1 MKRDFA
7 LAAEYPQRVGMIID
21 RDNPPRLV
29 HRFGYIMPE
38 RTLSLDADRYG
49 SVLWDDGEF
58 DLVEWERL
66 RPLSDMGHNPH
77 GYAIVNLADEVEIF
91 DTARGAKIGDASVDQ
106 HQGCG
111 SCLRSSCRMGEA
123 SEPSLRVHRC

>member
-49 SVLWDDGEF
+49 SVLWDRVPASGVAGF
-58 DLVEWERL
+58 I
-66 RPLSDMGHNPH
+66 
-77 GYAIVNLADEVEIF
+77 AIGVF
-91 DTARGAKIGDASVDQ
+91 R
-106 HQGCG
+106 
-111 SCLRSSCRMGEA
+111 
-123 SEPSLRVHRC
+123 